1 MKKTKVDNAIIMA
14 AGTSSRFAPLS
25 YDKPKGLIKVL
36 GEVLIE
42 RQINQLQQA
51 GIKDITIV
59 TGYLGEQFEYLK
71 DKFSVKIIHNQ
82 DYYRYNNTSSLI
94 LVLDKLKNTYICSS
108 DNYFIKNPFNLYEDK
123 SFYPVKISKDETNE
137 YYVNFNQD
145 LKITS
150 VNFDGGEYYM
160 MGHVFFDEKTSQTF
174 SKILKREYKRDD
186 VKLMLWEKLYL
197 EFIDEMDLYIKI
209 DNLDIIQEF
218 DSFEELRVF
227 DNSYLNYTENKYLNF
242 IAQNLN
248 VKVSNIKNVREI
260 EDSENSQSF
269 SFDCLNLKYKF
280 YKNNEKLKVVQIKS
294 WSIWSAFYV
303 LIKL

>member
-25 YDKPKGLIKVL
+25 YDKPKGLFKVK

-42 RQINQLQQA
+42 RQIMQLKKA
-51 GIKDITIV
+51 GIEDITIV
-59 TGYLGEQFEYLK
+59 TGYLNDQFEYLK
-71 DKFSVKIIHNQ
+71 DKFSVEIIHNQ

-108 DNYFIKNPFNLYEDK
+108 DNYFIESPFSKQEFK
-123 SFYPVKISKDETNE
+123 SYYPVKISKDETNE
-137 YYVNFNQD
+137 YYVDFNED
-145 LKITS
+145 LKITG

-197 EFIDEMDLYIKI
+197 EFIDEIDLYIKI
-209 DNLDIIQEF
+209 DKFDIIQEF
-218 DSFEELRVF
+218 DSFEELRAF
-227 DNSYLNYTENKYLNF
+227 DKAYLNYTDNKYLNF
-242 IAQNLN
+242 IAQKLN
-248 VKVSNIKNVREI
+248 VNVNDILNVRDI
-260 EDSENSQSF
+260 EDTDKYNAF
-269 SFDCLNLKYKF
+269 TFDCLNLKYKF
-280 YKNNEKLKVVQIKS
+280 YKYADKLEVVQLKS
-294 WSIWSAFYV
+294 WSKWSAF
-303 LIKL
+303 LIY